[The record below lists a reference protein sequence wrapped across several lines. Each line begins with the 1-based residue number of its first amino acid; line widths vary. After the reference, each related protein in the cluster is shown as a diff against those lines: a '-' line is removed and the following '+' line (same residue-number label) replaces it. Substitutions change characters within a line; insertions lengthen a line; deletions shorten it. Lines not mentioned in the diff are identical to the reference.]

1 VLGKFD
7 HRGITCIS
15 KRFARQAGAIAA
27 AIGVMGLSSIALPRS
42 ALAAEASGTV
52 QLRLVQASFVG
63 SASTGSGVLHFQGH
77 DYKFTT
83 TGGGIG
89 GFGLSKFEASGTVY
103 DLKSVADFD
112 GPYAQLRTGIA
123 LGEQGKGKMWLRNAN
138 GVTMSLNGR
147 RRGLA
152 LSLGADALVV
162 SFTK

>member
-1 VLGKFD
+1 MIGKFD
-7 HRGITCIS
+7 IQGVGPASRAI
-15 KRFARQAGAIAA
+15 ARSAGAMVATIALMGVSSIVLPQSAA
-27 AIGVMGLSSIALPRS
+27 ANQP
-42 ALAAEASGTV
+42 SGTV
-52 QLRLVQASFVG
+52 RLQIVQASFVG
-63 SASTGSGVLHFQGH
+63 SASTGGGVLNFQGH
-77 DYKFTT
+77 NYKFTT

-112 GPYAQLRTGIA
+112 GPYVQLRTGLA

-152 LSLGADALVV
+152 VSLGADALVV
-162 SFTK
+162 TLTK